1 MDRGAWGAMVL
12 GVTESQTQL
21 SDFHFLLPPLKG
33 RFCNYKI
40 HLCGKKKE
48 DGQIGDYILIRTHI
62 LQMLFIIYFM
72 NQAIF

>member
-1 MDRGAWGAMVL
+1 MW
-12 GVTESQTQL
+12 Q
-21 SDFHFLLPPLKG
+21 
-33 RFCNYKI
+33 
-40 HLCGKKKE
+40 KKE